1 MNKILLKSSL
11 LLIAY
16 LTLSQGNVLAST
28 CGENGNQN
36 QHSCTPKVNMS
47 SSAYRC
53 KSNPNSPGFVNCKP
67 ESKITSNNVSCNGN
81 KYSCGG
87 NKK

>member
-11 LLIAY
+11 LLITCLA
-16 LTLSQGNVLAST
+16 LSQGNVLAFT

-47 SSAYRC
+47 SKTYKC
-53 KSNPNSPGFVNCKP
+53 KSNPNSPGIVNCKVEP
-67 ESKITSNNVSCNGN
+67 KITSNNVSCNGN